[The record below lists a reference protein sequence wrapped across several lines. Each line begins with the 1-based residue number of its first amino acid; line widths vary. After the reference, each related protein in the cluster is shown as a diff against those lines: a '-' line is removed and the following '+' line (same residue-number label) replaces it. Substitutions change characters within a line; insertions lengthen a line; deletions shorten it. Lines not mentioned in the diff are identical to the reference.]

1 MSLVVSDRETK
12 ARGDLME
19 MRMVDGQGYTRTAPI
34 PEYGSFT
41 RRRNTRRH
49 SVARPKAWWSNNVVE
64 RSVLHYT
71 NKERARFGLRP
82 LKADRH
88 LTRSASAHSRW
99 MARTGKFSHEGGGN
113 SNPSDRARGAGYG
126 EGAGENI
133 WWVSSQS
140 GRGRTWKSRF
150 HWNGDWELGKAAV
163 ISWMNSPGHRANI
176 LKSDYRHLGVGVAKN
191 KRGAY
196 YLTQNFGQ
204 NNVVSNVLRMRSIW
218 SIPTML
224 ADYLVNAVWRGTRK
238 KRR

>member
-1 MSLVVSDRETK
+1 
-12 ARGDLME
+12 ME
-19 MRMVDGQGYTRTAPI
+19 MRTIASQGYARTAPI

-41 RRRNTRRH
+41 RRRNTRRQ

-82 LKADRH
+82 LKADKH
-88 LTRSASAHSRW
+88 LIRSASAHSRW
-99 MARTGKFSHEGGGN
+99 MARTGNFSHKGGGN

-133 WWVSSQS
+133 WWVSSQG

-150 HWNGDWELGKAAV
+150 RWNGDWELGKAAV

-191 KRGAY
+191 KTGAY

-204 NNVVSNVLRMRSIW
+204 KNVVSTVLRVWNIRSIPPL
-218 SIPTML
+218 I
-224 ADYLVNAVWRGTRK
+224 ADYFVKAVEKATRK
-238 KRR
+238 RHR

>member
-1 MSLVVSDRETK
+1 MASSQIML
-12 ARGDLME
+12 ARGVPME
-19 MRMVDGQGYTRTAPI
+19 KTGLAYQGSTQAVRGPAAVSSP
-34 PEYGSFT
+34 
-41 RRRNTRRH
+41 RNISLRSRQP
-49 SVARPKAWWSNNVVE
+49 VAPKAWWSNNVVE

-133 WWVSSQS
+133 WWVSSQN

-204 NNVVSNVLRMRSIW
+204 KNVVSNVLRMRSIW

-224 ADYLVNAVWRGTRK
+224 ADSLVNAVWRGTRK